1 MDKEM
6 INFNMKT
13 LSVTEYSKLL
23 GVTRQ
28 AVLWQIKYG
37 KLAEGVSATKV
48 GCNWIVKKEE

>member
-1 MDKEM
+1 MDKEL

-13 LSVTEYSKLL
+13 LSVTEYAKLL

-37 KLAEGVSATKV
+37 RLAEGVSATKV
-48 GCNWIVKKEE
+48 GCNWIVKIN